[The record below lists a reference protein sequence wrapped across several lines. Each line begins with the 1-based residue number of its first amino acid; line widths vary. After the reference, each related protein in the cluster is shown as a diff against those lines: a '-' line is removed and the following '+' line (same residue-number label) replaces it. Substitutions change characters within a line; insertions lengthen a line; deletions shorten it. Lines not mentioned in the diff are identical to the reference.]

1 MSQVTEQSVRFQ
13 TALASIKLIQA
24 SAVLDLTEDDF
35 DFLTSNK
42 VWIATDRSRARRCV
56 EACVYGTLD
65 FVGYP
70 RFPAPVEFIAAVIAY
85 YVHPVNIQTACLIME
100 GAEFTENIINGVER
114 PVKAAELFAFTLRVR
129 AANTDVL
136 TDAEENVRQKLRAEG
151 VMSCLKVK
159 NVLALAL
166 VVRSRC
172 EVLKA
177 SVKALVFG
185 MSVVNNFNCR
195 GFGPLLEDK
204 LCLIF
209 KLAPS
214 VCRMTFP
221 ILASLLVRLVSLL
234 PFQLLRLS
242 VATPSRWTP
251 LALSVFLH
259 CVVSLLLT
267 LLETFLLFMSL
278 IVTFM
283 VNSGL
288 SSCRMVLMP
297 LLPRLLTLL
306 VIFTIPLFLARLT
319 LIPIKSLSICFRVI
333 LISITTI
340 LKRRGCLTVP
350 RLTLMSLIKMMLVMV
365 SVASISKTFGLLRFL
380 LRLSFLAK
388 LRLLPHLLT
397 LWVCKLLMLICI
409 LTKNVITSCSVT
421 MLLFLHL

>member
-1 MSQVTEQSVRFQ
+1 TNKIEIMSQVTEQSVRLQ

-24 SAVLDLTEDDF
+24 SAVLDLTEGDF

-85 YVHPVNIQTACLIME
+85 YVHPINIQTACLIME

-129 AANTDVL
+129 AGNTDVL
-136 TDAEENVRQKLRAEG
+136 TDAE
-151 VMSCLKVK
+151 K

-185 MSVVNNFNCR
+185 MYVVNNFNCR

-221 ILASLLVRLVSLL
+221 ILASLLVRLV
-234 PFQLLRLS
+234 
-242 VATPSRWTP
+242 
-251 LALSVFLH
+251 
-259 CVVSLLLT
+259 
-267 LLETFLLFMSL
+267 
-278 IVTFM
+278 
-283 VNSGL
+283 
-288 SSCRMVLMP
+288 VL
-297 LLPRLLTLL
+297 
-306 VIFTIPLFLARLT
+306 
-319 LIPIKSLSICFRVI
+319 
-333 LISITTI
+333 
-340 LKRRGCLTVP
+340 
-350 RLTLMSLIKMMLVMV
+350 
-365 SVASISKTFGLLRFL
+365 
-380 LRLSFLAK
+380 
-388 LRLLPHLLT
+388 
-397 LWVCKLLMLICI
+397 
-409 LTKNVITSCSVT
+409 
-421 MLLFLHL
+421 